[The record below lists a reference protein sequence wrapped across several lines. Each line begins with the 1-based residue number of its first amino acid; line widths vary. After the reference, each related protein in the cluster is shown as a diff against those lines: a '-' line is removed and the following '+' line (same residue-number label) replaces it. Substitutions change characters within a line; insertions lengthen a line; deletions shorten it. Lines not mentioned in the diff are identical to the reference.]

1 MSDIKKVAIIG
12 GGVGAITSAY
22 AITQQPNWQDKYEIT
37 LYQLGWRLGGKGAS
51 GRNMKHA
58 GRIEEHGLHIW
69 AGFYENGFRLMRD
82 CYDQLNV
89 TGLRSPDAP
98 LG

>member
-1 MSDIKKVAIIG
+1 MMAAKKKVAIIG
-12 GGVGAITSAY
+12 GGVGAITAAY
-22 AITQQPNWQDKYEIT
+22 AITQQPNWQDDYELT

-82 CYDQLNV
+82 CYDQLNA
-89 TGLRSPDAP
+89 TGLRSP
-98 LG
+98 